1 MEIIPVCHTFAAPIH
16 LLGRDESWKWFF
28 EGLVV
33 KKMGSLDAIGNYD
46 AIKKEIV
53 MGGCMNIYVFGI
65 PAIVFIGASNI

>member
-1 MEIIPVCHTFAAPIH
+1 
-16 LLGRDESWKWFF
+16 
-28 EGLVV
+28 
-33 KKMGSLDAIGNYD
+33 MGSLDAIGNYD